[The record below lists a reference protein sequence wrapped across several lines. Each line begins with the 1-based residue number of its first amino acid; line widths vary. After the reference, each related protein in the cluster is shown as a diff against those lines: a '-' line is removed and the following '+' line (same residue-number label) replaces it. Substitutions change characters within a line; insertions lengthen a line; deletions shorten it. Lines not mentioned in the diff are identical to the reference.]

1 MWAALIPV
9 LGNLIDKI
17 LPDPQAAAE
26 AKIRVMEL
34 AQQGELAVLNADLK
48 LASGQ
53 LEINKAE
60 AASLDGFRAGWRP
73 LIGYICA
80 AALGWNYVVKPLVV
94 WGCAIWF
101 PTVDIPNLVLDDNL
115 WQLMFGMLGLG
126 GLRTFEKLKGKA

>member
-34 AQQGELAVLNADLK
+34 AQQGELAVLNADLQ

-60 AASLDGFRAGWRP
+60 AASLDSFRAGWRP

-94 WGCAIWF
+94 WACAIWF

>member
-9 LGNLIDKI
+9 LGNLLEKI
-17 LPDPQAAAE
+17 LPDPKEAAA
-26 AKIRVMEL
+26 AKIRIMEL
-34 AQQGELAVLNADLK
+34 AQHGELAVLDADLK
-48 LASGQ
+48 LAMGQ

-60 AASLDGFRAGWRP
+60 AASQDSFRAGWRP

-80 AALGWNYVVKPLVV
+80 TALGWNYVLKPLVI

-101 PTVDIPNLVLDDNL
+101 PAVAIPDITLDENL